1 MRDADRSVKCVKGK
15 GVKGKCVKD
24 KCAKGKC
31 VQGKSVQGNWG
42 PRPGLDFPKA
52 AATTT
57 SISHP
62 ARGRRPTMQS
72 VAQIFATSRLVSL
85 AA

>member
-1 MRDADRSVKCVKGK
+1 MIMRAMRLCVKGVKGK
-15 GVKGKCVKD
+15 GVKGTAVKGTAWLD
-24 KCAKGKC
+24 GC
-31 VQGKSVQGNWG
+31 
-42 PRPGLDFPKA
+42 LDFPKT

-57 SISHP
+57 SVSHP

-72 VAQIFATSRLVSL
+72 VAHIFATSRLVSL